1 MDVTIYEVA
10 NRAGVSISTVSLT
23 LNHPDRVREATRA
36 RVMDAIH
43 DLGFVPKTDA
53 VIRARRGVGRI
64 GVIGPFSSFPSFG
77 QRLSGVLAVAA
88 REGFEVVVYDQQ
100 SAAESRLATLP
111 LTRRVD
117 GLIVMSLPF
126 SDDVAK
132 RLIDQAVPTVL
143 IELGRP
149 GFSSITIDDVA
160 GGRMVA
166 DLFVSQGR
174 ESFTYLGHA
183 QTHDYLSQS
192 KLRLQGFSE
201 GLPVKP
207 DVQLVSHTFAAA
219 HACALDILS
228 RRRRPTAIFAH
239 DDILAS
245 GALSGARE
253 LGLHVPDDVAVA
265 GFDDSPLAEPLG
277 LTSVRQPLEESG
289 QVAAETLLAQLSNPD
304 ASTRN
309 VTLDLR
315 LIERQ
320 STAVG
325 AIAPPATNSRPA
337 KVRRS

>member
-1 MDVTIYEVA
+1 
-10 NRAGVSISTVSLT
+10 
-23 LNHPDRVREATRA
+23 
-36 RVMDAIH
+36 MDAIH

-64 GVIGPFSSFPSFG
+64 GVIGSFSSFPSFG

-88 REGFEVVVYDQQ
+88 QRLRSRRLR
-100 SAAESRLATLP
+100 SAIRSGVASRDSA

-149 GFSSITIDDVA
+149 GYSSITIDDVA

-207 DVQLVSHTFAAA
+207 DVQLVSRTFAAA